1 MSYQPNFFSS
11 SLLNWLWE
19 TSIDKITKETLL
31 LQIFVGNYFYEICIL
46 EENAGIYF
54 CEFDVSK
61 NLILIRSVKI
71 QKQRNIKSVYFV
83 TFMHLYIKSL
93 QNIAKMNQTL
103 MKLNL
108 VFFLIKKKSFPVY
121 KNSCGY
127 YFCESSNLKHF
138 AATYFCKFGENSQ
151 IRKNF

>member
-1 MSYQPNFFSS
+1 M
-11 SLLNWLWE
+11 
-19 TSIDKITKETLL
+19 
-31 LQIFVGNYFYEICIL
+31 GNYFYETCIL
-46 EENAGIYF
+46 KENAGVYF
-54 CEFDVSK
+54 CEFDVFK

-103 MKLNL
+103 MKLDL
-108 VFFLIKKKSFPVY
+108 VFFFNKKKSFPVY

-138 AATYFCKFGENSQ
+138 AGT
-151 IRKNF
+151 